1 MYQPLYE
8 YLVLQKSLSLPG
20 IGTFVL
26 ERKPADFNF
35 ANKEINP
42 PSYSIA
48 LKPAD
53 DTEPQKGFFN
63 WLASALHTTE
73 LDAVMQFNQF
83 NAELRNKLY
92 AGTRFEWKGIGTLS
106 KSPGGE
112 ILLEASPAVAEGPVL
127 TANRVI
133 REKAEHYVRVGEQ
146 EKTSEEMR
154 ELLSSTAVKRN
165 YWKIA
170 AISILILSIAFI
182 AWYLYRNGISVTS
195 FGNQQKLLLFL

>member
-1 MYQPLYE
+1 MYQSLYE

-20 IGTFVL
+20 IGTFVV

-42 PSYSIA
+42 PLYSIA
-48 LKPAD
+48 FKNES
-53 DTEPQKGFFN
+53 DTEPSKRFFN
-63 WLASALHTTE
+63 WLANALKTTE

-92 AGTRFEWKGIGTLS
+92 AGSRLDWKGIGLLS
-106 KSPGGE
+106 KNAGGD
-112 ILLEASPAVAEGPVL
+112 IVLEAAPAVADGPVL

-133 REKAEHYVRVGEQ
+133 REKAEHNVRVGEQ
-146 EKTSEEMR
+146 EKTSDEMR
-154 ELLSSTAVKRN
+154 EMLSHTTVKRS

-170 AISILILSIAFI
+170 AIVVLILSVAFI
-182 AWYLYRNGISVTS
+182 AYYLYTNGLSVS
-195 FGNQQKLLLFL
+195 SVGNQKKL